1 MTLSKNPVL
10 VPRHADDLSL
20 QVCKLHYRHQCE
32 MNGQFQASD
41 QEEETQPPQF
51 SGFHPQQSH
60 QKRGKMGL
68 LFFLKNTALQDTFA
82 RGNRISFGL
91 NKCYLASAQLI
102 RIHCSNLLYHNI
114 KLDKKTLTF
123 FIFFKS

>member
-1 MTLSKNPVL
+1 MHLARPSLFLFFLKNKKNKKRQSGARTRRLTLSKNPVL

-51 SGFHPQQSH
+51 SGFHPQESH
-60 QKRGKMGL
+60 QKREKWD
-68 LFFLKNTALQDTFA
+68 FF
-82 RGNRISFGL
+82 
-91 NKCYLASAQLI
+91 
-102 RIHCSNLLYHNI
+102 
-114 KLDKKTLTF
+114 
-123 FIFFKS
+123 

>member
-60 QKRGKMGL
+60 QKRGKNGT
-68 LFFLKNTALQDTFA
+68 FFFKNRVDW
-82 RGNRISFGL
+82 ISFGFKRMLFGQRCHL
-91 NKCYLASAQLI
+91 N
-102 RIHCSNLLYHNI
+102 R
-114 KLDKKTLTF
+114 
-123 FIFFKS
+123 